1 MAKDPI
7 DLATS
12 SAPHGLRDR
21 AEAAFTRWGHVVV
34 ARHWVVLAASLAVV
48 AACMGGLPRVYLDV
62 SFESFLDPDDPARIA
77 YDAFR
82 ERFGRDEMILVAV
95 DPGESLDERGVFR
108 ADFLERLREL
118 HEAIEA
124 RVPYVVDITSLV
136 NARDTRGEG
145 DTLLVEDFLDPWPED
160 AAAIAALRERA
171 LANPLFRNTTI
182 SAAGDVT
189 AIVIEPELYSQVGV
203 AEEDLGG
210 FEEAPAEGKEAPLLS
225 GVESAEQVRALM
237 TLIEEREGP
246 TFRIHAGG
254 SPVLLQT
261 VGGSMARDMPR
272 FALLAIAAIALLLF
286 LLFRRV
292 VAVVVPILVVGLSVA
307 STFGLMG
314 WAGASIHAP
323 TQILPSFLLAV
334 GVGDAVHL
342 LSIYFERLR
351 HGEAAEDALP
361 HALGH
366 SGLAIVL
373 TSLTTA
379 AGLASFAGAGLEAIA
394 NVGIFAPAGVLV
406 ALFLSLTL
414 LPAILSIAP
423 MRPPAAAGA
432 AIEPNAFDRLLGGFG
447 RFATR
452 RPWVVV
458 GATFAIAAVSAVG
471 IARIGLSHNPLA
483 WMSPASR
490 VVGDMNFLDE
500 RLGGGISFEVLLE
513 TEPRGAREPE
523 VLTALDAFGRSLEEE
538 ARDGRIAGQ
547 TISLADVVKEIHRA
561 LNADDPEA
569 YVVPQDR
576 LLVAQELLLFENS
589 GSDDLEDLTDSQYEV
604 ARLTV
609 RMPWDDA
616 IHYATFIE
624 GVVAEVDERLD
635 RFGDA
640 SVTGALALI
649 VRAMHA
655 LVESLATSYAIA
667 FAVITPLMVLL
678 LGNLRT
684 GLVAMI
690 PNLLPIAMTLGVMG
704 AFGFPLDAFS
714 LMAGGIALGLAVDD
728 TIHFMHNYRRY
739 RRRGLPLEGAVDA
752 TLQTAGR
759 AMLVTTIALSTGF
772 LAFVMSSMVNLQDFG
787 LLVAFAIACAFFA
800 DVLLAPALLAIFDR
814 GEVAADATR

>member
-1 MAKDPI
+1 MTTPAGSTPN
-7 DLATS
+7 S
-12 SAPHGLRDR
+12 PRGLRDR
-21 AEAAFTRWGHVVV
+21 VEAGFTRWGHIVV
-34 ARHWVVLAASLAVV
+34 ARRGVVLAAALAVV
-48 AACMGGLPRVYLDV
+48 AACMAGLPRVYLDV
-62 SFESFLDPDDPARIA
+62 SFESFLDAEDPARIA

-82 ERFGRDEMILVAV
+82 DRFGRDEMIVVTL

-108 ADFLERLREL
+108 ADFLERVRDF
-118 HEAIEA
+118 HDAIEE

-145 DTLLVEDFLDPWPED
+145 DTLLVEDFLDPWPQD
-160 AAAIAALRERA
+160 AATIAVLRERA
-171 LANPLFRNTTI
+171 MANPLFRNTTL
-182 SAAGDVT
+182 SADGNVT
-189 AIVIEPELYSQVGV
+189 AIVIEPELYSRVGI
-203 AEEDLGG
+203 AEEDFSG
-210 FEEAPAEGKEAPLLS
+210 FEDGPAESDEPPPLLS
-225 GVESAEQVRALM
+225 GAESAEQVLALM

-246 TFRIHAGG
+246 SFQIHAGG

-272 FALLAIAAIALLLF
+272 FALLAIGAIGLLLF

-292 VAVVVPILVVGLSVA
+292 VAVAAPILVVGLSVA

-351 HGEAAEDALP
+351 HGETREDALA

-366 SGLAIVL
+366 SGLALVL

-394 NVGIFAPAGVLV
+394 NVGIFAPIGVLI

-414 LPAILSIAP
+414 LPAILSIVP
-423 MRPPAAAGA
+423 MRLPEANDAATD
-432 AIEPNAFDRLLGGFG
+432 PNAFDRLLGGFG
-447 RFATR
+447 HFATR
-452 RPWVVV
+452 SPWVVV
-458 GATFAIAAVSAVG
+458 GATLVIAALSAVG
-471 IARIGLSHNPLA
+471 LSRIGLSHDPLA
-483 WMSPASR
+483 WMAPESR
-490 VVGDMNFLDE
+490 VVEDMNFLDA
-500 RLGGGISFEVLLE
+500 RLGGAVSFEILLE
-513 TEPRGAREPE
+513 TEPQGAREPE
-523 VLTALDAFGRSLEEE
+523 VLAALAAFGRSLEERP
-538 ARDGRIAGQ
+538 RDGRIAGQ

-561 LNADDPEA
+561 LNADDPLA
-569 YVVPQDR
+569 YVIPEDR

-604 ARLTV
+604 ARLTA

-616 IHYATFIE
+616 VHYAVFMDQ
-624 GVVAEVDERLD
+624 VVGEVDAELD
-635 RFGDA
+635 RYGDA
-640 SVTGALALI
+640 SVTGLLALI

-667 FAVITPLMVLL
+667 FAVITPMMVLL

-684 GLVAMI
+684 GLLAMI

-739 RRRGLPLEGAVDA
+739 RRRGLPLEEAVDA

-772 LAFVMSSMVNLQDFG
+772 LAFMMSSMVNLTNFG
-787 LLVAFAIACAFFA
+787 LLVAFAIVCAFFA
-800 DVLLAPALLAIFDR
+800 DVLLAPALLALFDR
-814 GEVAADATR
+814 SEVEQGATR